1 MGTFFVYILKSSFC
15 LIVFYLFYRLLL
27 SKETFHRFN
36 RIALLGSFLLSLFI
50 PFCEIS
56 TKEPQPIID
65 WQKLMLLAD
74 SGQMTVTPEV
84 PSIQW
89 PEIILL
95 VYIAGLFFF
104 FCRNIYSL
112 FKITKLLRNSKR
124 ESLENGVILITHQK
138 NMAPFSW
145 MKFVVISE
153 TDLEEDGREI
163 LIHELA
169 HIRNRHSIDL
179 LIAEFCILFHWFNPA
194 SWLMKQELQ
203 NIHEYEADE
212 TVINQGIDAKK
223 YQLLLIKKAVGT
235 RLYSMANSFNHS
247 KLKKRITMM
256 LKEKSSPW
264 ARLKYLY
271 VLPVAALAVTAFA
284 RPEISKKLN
293 EISAVKISDLSS
305 IVEGNQENNVLGKEA
320 SSIDKEEESDKLN
333 LVASN
338 DSSKIK
344 TVGKGQPLVMIDGE
358 AIPFEEL
365 SKITSEAIESID
377 ILKDKSSE
385 ELYGEKGKNGTILI
399 TTKEKIRKDVEEGLH
414 QAEVAIA
421 QAKEAIK
428 NIKIDTAMISRQM
441 AEAEKQI
448 LYAKAHSGEIK
459 KRVEEA
465 KKAVAEA
472 HLSDNYI
479 FSKANDGIVFILDG
493 KKVSTKELNDLDKAK
508 ISSVNV
514 LKGDHTKT
522 YGKNAKN
529 GVIIITTDKA
539 K

>member
-1 MGTFFVYILKSSFC
+1 
-15 LIVFYLFYRLLL
+15 
-27 SKETFHRFN
+27 
-36 RIALLGSFLLSLFI
+36 
-50 PFCEIS
+50 
-56 TKEPQPIID
+56 
-65 WQKLMLLAD
+65 
-74 SGQMTVTPEV
+74 
-84 PSIQW
+84 
-89 PEIILL
+89 
-95 VYIAGLFFF
+95 
-104 FCRNIYSL
+104 
-112 FKITKLLRNSKR
+112 
-124 ESLENGVILITHQK
+124 
-138 NMAPFSW
+138 
-145 MKFVVISE
+145 
-153 TDLEEDGREI
+153 
-163 LIHELA
+163 
-169 HIRNRHSIDL
+169 
-179 LIAEFCILFHWFNPA
+179 
-194 SWLMKQELQ
+194 
-203 NIHEYEADE
+203 
-212 TVINQGIDAKK
+212 
-223 YQLLLIKKAVGT
+223 
-235 RLYSMANSFNHS
+235 
-247 KLKKRITMM
+247 MM

-344 TVGKGQPLVMIDGE
+344 IKSVGKAQPLVMIDGE

-399 TTKEKIRKDVEEGLH
+399 TTKEKIRKDVEEGLR